1 MKRIISLIISLIL
14 LMPTYAYAYDVEIVS
29 KSAVCD
35 PVNELLILSGNIN
48 IGGDR
53 PILIEIYDKDGEL
66 AGAER
71 TMSNSEG
78 DFVVNI
84 GTTALTGDNYE
95 IWGSYRDKAR
105 VKLYTLEGMSG
116 IEAKPIAAQ
125 VDNGYVF
132 MANETDVDSEFS
144 SVKIN
149 LNNAQTVLGTVSGD
163 NYTVTGM
170 PAGIT
175 AELEAI
181 SAKTL
186 RLNFMGKAA
195 DAVTEEYDI
204 SVKLKSGII
213 ISGAANTNS
222 AEIKGITLYPYEY
235 GKKVNTDKNKISF
248 AMSSYKTPSNSSV
261 EAEILYRNIT
271 KQGILVKGEDFDYD
285 SLALNGMKITAS
297 ANKEKNSILLTLSGS
312 ADSNITKELKVD
324 LVLKAKI
331 AENAGF
337 DSDAI
342 TVSVTPASQDKGG
355 SSTGNSGGNS
365 GGGGG
370 NSVIQTPSV
379 VKTEPIIPV
388 ITATLTDIE
397 YHWSRDYVQKLNN
410 LGFVKGYKDNTYRP
424 DEKITRAEF
433 VTLIL
438 RILGKENTS
447 YKGAF
452 SDVST
457 EDWYCNSVQTALDR
471 GLISRDEKFRPNDYI
486 RRDEIVKIAALAY
499 LKDHT
504 APDLNVSMAMFSD
517 SSEIEDWAKEY
528 IQVGLNLGIVSGYD
542 DGKFHAERTATRGE
556 TAAILARLIDCINM

>member
-149 LNNAQTVLGTVSGD
+149 LNNAQTILGTVSGD

-204 SVKLKSGII
+204 
-213 ISGAANTNS
+213 
-222 AEIKGITLYPYEY
+222 
-235 GKKVNTDKNKISF
+235 
-248 AMSSYKTPSNSSV
+248 
-261 EAEILYRNIT
+261 
-271 KQGILVKGEDFDYD
+271 
-285 SLALNGMKITAS
+285 
-297 ANKEKNSILLTLSGS
+297 
-312 ADSNITKELKVD
+312 
-324 LVLKAKI
+324 
-331 AENAGF
+331 
-337 DSDAI
+337 
-342 TVSVTPASQDKGG
+342 
-355 SSTGNSGGNS
+355 
-365 GGGGG
+365 
-370 NSVIQTPSV
+370 
-379 VKTEPIIPV
+379 
-388 ITATLTDIE
+388 
-397 YHWSRDYVQKLNN
+397 
-410 LGFVKGYKDNTYRP
+410 
-424 DEKITRAEF
+424 
-433 VTLIL
+433 
-438 RILGKENTS
+438 
-447 YKGAF
+447 
-452 SDVST
+452 
-457 EDWYCNSVQTALDR
+457 
-471 GLISRDEKFRPNDYI
+471 
-486 RRDEIVKIAALAY
+486 
-499 LKDHT
+499 
-504 APDLNVSMAMFSD
+504 
-517 SSEIEDWAKEY
+517 
-528 IQVGLNLGIVSGYD
+528 
-542 DGKFHAERTATRGE
+542 
-556 TAAILARLIDCINM
+556 